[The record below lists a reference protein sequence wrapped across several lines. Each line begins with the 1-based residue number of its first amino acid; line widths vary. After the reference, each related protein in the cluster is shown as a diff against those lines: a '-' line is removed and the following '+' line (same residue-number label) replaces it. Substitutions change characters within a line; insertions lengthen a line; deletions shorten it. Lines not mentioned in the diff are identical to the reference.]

1 LPTPE
6 AWIVTMAVLPPPRQ
20 TRQGTAT
27 ASAPTIPAAS
37 PASRYGRAWTKNEV
51 RPVGKATGHEAAGT
65 MPKQKLIRFLAVV
78 GVLSLLWALYVV
90 VSPEAVDLPP
100 ERMNVAAGLPAS
112 ATMTALA
119 ANLGSPALAGNR
131 VDLLVNGDEIFPP
144 MLDSIRG
151 ARGSINFVT
160 YVYWQ
165 GDIAES
171 FANELAAAA
180 RRGVE
185 VRVLL
190 DAFGA
195 RKIDDRWVEMMQRAG
210 CQVVWFRPLR
220 WNNLRRVLHRTHR
233 KLLVV
238 DGTVGFTGGVG
249 IAEEWTGD
257 AQDPQHWRDDHFR
270 IEGPAVR
277 YLQGSFAEDWR
288 LASGVVLA
296 GERIFPTIDALGTAA
311 IVPISAAANER
322 FAGIPFT
329 YWFLFGS
336 ARERIMVQT
345 PYYVPDPSLELGLLA
360 AARRGVD
367 VTLLVPGEHQDS
379 IFVRYASRTYYRDLL
394 QAGVRVFEYRPT
406 FLHVKVMV
414 IDDEL
419 SLIGSPNFD
428 SRSTELNRELA
439 LAVRDRALVE
449 ALEVSIAQDV
459 ARSDELTLAEVDQW
473 SLLAR
478 ARNYASRLLREQL

>member
-1 LPTPE
+1 MGN
-6 AWIVTMAVLPPPRQ
+6 A
-20 TRQGTAT
+20 
-27 ASAPTIPAAS
+27 
-37 PASRYGRAWTKNEV
+37 N
-51 RPVGKATGHEAAGT
+51 GHQAAGT
-65 MPKQKLIRFLAVV
+65 TPKQKLIRFLAVV
-78 GVLSLLWALYVV
+78 GIVSLLWALYVL
-90 VSPEAVDLPP
+90 VSPEPVDLPP
-100 ERMNVAAGLPAS
+100 DRMNVAEGLPAS
-112 ATMTALA
+112 AAMTALA
-119 ANLGSPALAGNR
+119 ANLGSPVLEDNR
-131 VDLLVNGDEIFPP
+131 VDLLVNGEEIFPP

-151 ARGSINFVT
+151 ARESINFLT
-160 YVYWQ
+160 YVYWK

-195 RKIDDRWVEMMQRAG
+195 RKIDDRWVEMMRAAG

-220 WNNLRRVLHRTHR
+220 WSTLRRAQHRTHR
-233 KLLVV
+233 KVLVV
-238 DGTVGFTGGVG
+238 DGRVGFTGGAG

-257 AQDPQHWRDDHFR
+257 AQDPKHWRDDHFR

-288 LASGVVLA
+288 LASGVVLT
-296 GERIFPTIDALGTAA
+296 GERIFPTIDALGSAG
-311 IVPISAAANER
+311 IVPISTAANER
-322 FAGIPFT
+322 FTGIPFT
-329 YWFLFGS
+329 YWFLLRS
-336 ARERIMVQT
+336 ARERIVVQT
-345 PYYVPDPSLELGLLA
+345 PYYVPDPSLDVGLLA

-406 FLHVKVMV
+406 FLHAKVMV

-419 SLIGSPNFD
+419 ALIGSPNFD

-439 LAVRDRALVE
+439 LAVRDQALVE
-449 ALEVSIAQDV
+449 ALDASIADDL
-459 ARSDELTLAEVDQW
+459 AHSDQLTLAEVDQW
-473 SLLAR
+473 SPLAR